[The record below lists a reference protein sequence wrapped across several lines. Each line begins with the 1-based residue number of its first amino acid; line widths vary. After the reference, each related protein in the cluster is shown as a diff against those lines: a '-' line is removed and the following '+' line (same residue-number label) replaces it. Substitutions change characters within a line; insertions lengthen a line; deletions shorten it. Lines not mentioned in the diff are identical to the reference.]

1 MSDQYG
7 NIPPEPTYTSPPPP
21 PVEYTHAPP
30 PPPGY
35 TQAPPAA
42 GSGLSDTA
50 AGALAYV
57 TIIPA
62 IIFLVMEPY
71 NKKPFVKFHS
81 FQCLGLAVGWVV
93 VWIALAVLSI
103 VLHFIPL
110 LGFLMILIYP
120 LVGLGFLVLWLLCIL
135 KASQGGAFK
144 LPVIGNF
151 AAQQSGYNG

>member
-1 MSDQYG
+1 MSDQFG

-35 TQAPPAA
+35 TQTPVA

-71 NKKPFVKFHS
+71 NRKPFVKFHS

-93 VWIALAVLSI
+93 IWMALAI
-103 VLHFIPL
+103 VSFMLHFIPF
-110 LGFLMILIYP
+110 LGFFMIFLYP
-120 LVGLGFLVLWLLCIL
+120 LVGLGFFIVWLLCIL
-135 KASQGGAFK
+135 KASQGGSFK
-144 LPVIGNF
+144 LPVIGDF
-151 AAQQSGYNG
+151 AAKQSGYGA